1 MRHPKDR
8 DPLARLEAEEARW
21 RKDELSR
28 AIAKSP
34 LRRKEFH
41 TDSGIPVPDLLT
53 PADAGRPSE
62 EEIEKYERD
71 LNVTIE
77 ARSQYRFGKDV
88 NVDVLLT
95 NSSSEPLWT
104 DIWNQYLQEEPELT
118 KNGKTVK
125 YRTDEDVTFEGK
137 LRVVDFRERSTS
149 IDTHATKKVRT
160 VNLLDWY
167 KTLEPGSYE
176 LTVGHRFWLK
186 GKALKS
192 NSVTIEI
199 IP

>member
-1 MRHPKDR
+1 MNNNIFAEGETMRAGTLIIVAVVL
-8 DPLARLEAEEARW
+8 LAASL
-21 RKDELSR
+21 
-28 AIAKSP
+28 IAGAQEPPRKSP
-34 LRRKEFH
+34 SPQNEKELERYGKAF
-41 TDSGIPVPDLLT
+41 
-53 PADAGRPSE
+53 
-62 EEIEKYERD
+62 EKYERD

-77 ARSQYRFGKDV
+77 ACSQYRFGKDV

-95 NSSSEPLWT
+95 NTSSEPLWT

-176 LTVGHRFWLK
+176 LTIGHRFWLK
-186 GKALKS
+186 GKAFKS
-192 NSVTIEI
+192 NPVTIEI
-199 IP
+199 VP